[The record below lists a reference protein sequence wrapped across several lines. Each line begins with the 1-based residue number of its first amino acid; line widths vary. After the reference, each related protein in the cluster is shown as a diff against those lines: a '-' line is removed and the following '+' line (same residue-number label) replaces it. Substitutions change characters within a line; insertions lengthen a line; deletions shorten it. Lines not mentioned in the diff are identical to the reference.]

1 MRLALIPILMA
12 SLVACE
18 TDGLNADWYHWDV
31 NVVGVADDCHETP
44 VPYADAFTY
53 SLEFVGGGSETVLR
67 IGEDPFAT
75 GTFAGC
81 KLSYDSGVVRE
92 ERGDGSEEWVQ
103 WRLRSSDTVI
113 RQGGSACD
121 IENEIN
127 EVTSQFAWSADPG
140 WSHLALDFEA
150 SEADW
155 FGLETF
161 EVRGLGQDIEELEI
175 GCEYTVLVAG
185 TFVTD

>member
-81 KLSYDSGVVRE
+81 KLSYDSGVVLARHSDHLLKKTNK
-92 ERGDGSEEWVQ
+92 GD
-103 WRLRSSDTVI
+103 I
-113 RQGGSACD
+113 Y
-121 IENEIN
+121 EN
-127 EVTSQFAWSADPG
+127 TSQSDSLHTLRHCFLPNGTHMTRCETDV
-140 WSHLALDFEA
+140 LRQICV
-150 SEADW
+150 SEA
-155 FGLETF
+155 LTRITF
-161 EVRGLGQDIEELEI
+161 
-175 GCEYTVLVAG
+175 
-185 TFVTD
+185 